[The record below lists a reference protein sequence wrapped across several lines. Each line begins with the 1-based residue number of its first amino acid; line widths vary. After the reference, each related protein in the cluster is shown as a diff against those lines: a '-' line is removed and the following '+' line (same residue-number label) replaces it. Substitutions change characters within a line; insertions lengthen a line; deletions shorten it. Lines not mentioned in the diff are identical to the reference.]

1 MSSMLH
7 RHTRL
12 LGFEAQVSPLW
23 ETHWKGRLVVVSA
36 FKTSQEQPRHTD
48 GNGGKWSDRNIA
60 PHHRFEGLARL
71 SCE

>member
-36 FKTSQEQPRHTD
+36 FKTSQEQPRHT
-48 GNGGKWSDRNIA
+48 GAAEMVANGVTGISPLVIA
-60 PHHRFEGLARL
+60 QKDLQD
-71 SCE
+71 